1 MFTYIF
7 YPLLLIPV
15 YIYKKLTKNKVLMT
29 YKQRNDD
36 EFVFTYNYRNND
48 DLYSEL
54 MGLNII
60 NYELIDDIENK
71 KLDIV
76 VKFNVNNE
84 NYKSHEGEIR
94 EENDDDA
101 QSSVGDSEENAKQYL
116 KKNVIAFDHKDTIL
130 KLD

>member
-1 MFTYIF
+1 
-7 YPLLLIPV
+7 
-15 YIYKKLTKNKVLMT
+15 MT

-84 NYKSHEGEIR
+84 DSKSHEGEIR

-101 QSSVGDSEENAKQYL
+101 QSSVGDSEENAKQYF
-116 KKNVIAFDHKDTIL
+116 KKNVVTFDEKDTIL